1 MSIDFTDVGK
11 SGLMIQY
18 EDIVSATGYNL
29 ITYMKS
35 KGYKNDKLESMSN
48 KDILLSYINRQQ
60 YDPSIWLKNEFN
72 VDCSIE
78 EYSDSEVI
86 HKPNMLYA
94 YKMFTEASKN
104 KISDLIIYSKYH
116 SKAIEKH
123 LKTFQLPDIKYE
135 YGDIL
140 PILKNHPNVTF
151 TTSSPDT
158 IRECCKSDVPFELV
172 IVDDFMYVSD
182 ILTDNTFE
190 DIKKNKP
197 SIYLMFTSIIS
208 AGVII

>member
-1 MSIDFTDVGK
+1 MSIDFSDVGK

-18 EDIVSATGYNL
+18 EDIISVTGYNL

-104 KISDLIIYSKYH
+104 KISDLIIYSKYY

-140 PILKNHPNVTF
+140 PILKSHPNITF
-151 TTSSPDT
+151 TTSD
-158 IRECCKSDVPFELV
+158 IPFELV
-172 IVDDFMYVSD
+172 VVDDFMYVSD